1 MPRSLRHVARC
12 HHSVSTVAFFNK
24 AVSRFL
30 CAASGV
36 ASVMATRFAPSRAA
50 QSPANPR
57 PAPISTTTVCGV
69 IAPKDA
75 AWCGS
80 PRLVES
86 EFKFEAVASHRKSPR
101 EYAHGQITV
110 LVPGTNWCE
119 SDPSCRK
126 RMGDSSPPSAGC
138 VNTNSRDRWSTPWI
152 LNNASAS
159 ETRPAV
165 SSAIARVGVK
175 TDDKDRRQNPPTF
188 SWTKLKAA
196 FARSSRTSRGA
207 RATRRVTG
215 HTMAPSEAEIAV
227 ACADILTGLDHDTL
241 EYVAGGLLDD
251 EVGTVLSCDDL
262 VEFVA
267 PMLDETCGGDEALA
281 RAMATSLWERLVGD
295 AGTAKDTPKD
305 VTRKAPISLGGGE
318 MSALEAKT
326 VADEAAA
333 RAAYA
338 APKVVYAN
346 DGDGTTSAAAAKEA
360 ARAAQRRALLHETAQ
375 IEAAELNADLHR
387 ASELAARMRIDGD
400 ATGSRLAAIELGPFQ
415 LPNPG
420 GGADLLDDAVLT
432 LTPGHRYGLIGRNG
446 KGKSTLLKFLA
457 SRRVGGLDPSV
468 SVHYVTQEVSLTE
481 TQENALPADVVLAAD
496 IERVI
501 LLQEVVKMEAQD
513 RADLDLEDETGGGGG
528 KGGLKKENP
537 LDAEARRKK
546 LAAAHERLIAM
557 DANGAPARASH
568 ILRNL
573 GFNESLS
580 NRKLKDLS
588 GGWRVRVALAAA
600 LFAKPYVLRVSQILT
615 PTFDALYG
623 VQSDITTTAIR
634 ATQYRTV
641 CALYKSP
648 ITRLATDLFLSHS
661 QRFAV
666 TRRTDEPPFNRGGAL
681 AGEGAVDL
689 ENVANANRGGGVPRP
704 SLPGRR
710 HHGLAAHQ
718 RRRAATHAAQDVLQR
733 VGGEE
738 GGAAEEFGKAAI
750 SAGGEEETPGGVRG
764 ARV

>member
-1 MPRSLRHVARC
+1 
-12 HHSVSTVAFFNK
+12 
-24 AVSRFL
+24 
-30 CAASGV
+30 
-36 ASVMATRFAPSRAA
+36 
-50 QSPANPR
+50 
-57 PAPISTTTVCGV
+57 
-69 IAPKDA
+69 
-75 AWCGS
+75 
-80 PRLVES
+80 
-86 EFKFEAVASHRKSPR
+86 
-101 EYAHGQITV
+101 
-110 LVPGTNWCE
+110 
-119 SDPSCRK
+119 
-126 RMGDSSPPSAGC
+126 
-138 VNTNSRDRWSTPWI
+138 
-152 LNNASAS
+152 
-159 ETRPAV
+159 
-165 SSAIARVGVK
+165 
-175 TDDKDRRQNPPTF
+175 
-188 SWTKLKAA
+188 
-196 FARSSRTSRGA
+196 
-207 RATRRVTG
+207 
-215 HTMAPSEAEIAV
+215 
-227 ACADILTGLDHDTL
+227 
-241 EYVAGGLLDD
+241 
-251 EVGTVLSCDDL
+251 
-262 VEFVA
+262 
-267 PMLDETCGGDEALA
+267 
-281 RAMATSLWERLVGD
+281 
-295 AGTAKDTPKD
+295 
-305 VTRKAPISLGGGE
+305 
-318 MSALEAKT
+318 
-326 VADEAAA
+326 
-333 RAAYA
+333 
-338 APKVVYAN
+338 
-346 DGDGTTSAAAAKEA
+346 
-360 ARAAQRRALLHETAQ
+360 LLHETAQ

-623 VQSDITTTAIR
+623 VQSDSTTTAIR

-641 CALYKSP
+641 YALYKSP